1 MRFGLLIA
9 LVGAASSLACS
20 SSDEGP
26 TAQPDAGVQTG
37 GTGGESGTDGGTGG
51 MGGTGGAGASGG
63 EAGTAASAGTG
74 GMAGEAG
81 HAGTSGTGGAAG
93 GAGAA
98 GQGGSGGGFGTCLH
112 GTQSADLGDPC
123 GCQADCADSN
133 PLCLPQ
139 GDERYCTT
147 ECKTIDACPDG
158 FECAARLLD
167 LGMPSYCVQCA
178 ATPGVAEIGNAC
190 ACDSDCG
197 SYGTRPLSCLDRTC
211 TLSPCMPVGPNS
223 CPDGYACETGN
234 GSSRCVQCVQ
244 PSPAP
249 AGSSCGCKDDCQS
262 GLVCADGACAVSCDT
277 DDACPP
283 GQECREGIDG
293 QGACTPV
300 STTCTGTQ
308 DGSPGSPCTC
318 NADCSDEAP
327 VCLTE
332 SVAGF
337 DTGFCVTRP
346 CSTSES
352 CAPGVGGAYRCC
364 TIPLVLSAT
373 CIPAAM
379 ASQIDAMAVCGP

>member
-1 MRFGLLIA
+1 MKHRFWLLIA
-9 LVGAASSLACS
+9 TATLACS
-20 SSDEGP
+20 PQDAEPSGAGSAG
-26 TAQPDAGVQTG
+26 TAGQ
-37 GTGGESGTDGGTGG
+37 S
-51 MGGTGGAGASGG
+51 GASG
-63 EAGTAASAGTG
+63 AAASGKADSGPEASPGGSAGG
-74 GMAGEAG
+74 NAGNAG
-81 HAGTSGTGGAAG
+81 NSCASGTGGAAG
-93 GAGAA
+93 GAGE
-98 GQGGSGGGFGTCLH
+98 GGSGASFGACLH
-112 GTQSADLGDPC
+112 GTQSAELGEPC
-123 GCQADCADSN
+123 GCQADCAGTN

-147 ECKTIDACPDG
+147 ECETIEACPDG
-158 FECAARLLD
+158 FECAAWLLD

-178 ATPGVAEIGNAC
+178 ATPGVAEIGDAC

-197 SYGTRPLSCLDRTC
+197 SYGTRTLTCLDRTC

-234 GSSRCVQCVQ
+234 GSSLCVPCMQ

-249 AGSSCGCKDDCQS
+249 AGSACQCKNDCQS

-293 QGACTPV
+293 KGACTPV
-300 STTCTGTQ
+300 STTCTGTG
-308 DGSPGSPCTC
+308 DGGPGSPCAC
-318 NADCSDEAP
+318 NADCGNDAP

-337 DTGFCVTRP
+337 ATGFCVTRP
-346 CSTSES
+346 CSTTEA
-352 CAPGVGGAYRCC
+352 CVPGVGGAYQCC
-364 TIPLVLSAT
+364 QIPLVLSAT